1 MSATWRDRMVIGA
14 ACAGSFVVYALT
26 VAPTV
31 LGRDTGEFI
40 TATWVLGVVHPT
52 GYPLYMLLGRLFEI
66 LIPFGEIAL
75 RLNLASV
82 VFAAAGAALVAWVYM
97 RAGGGRIAALLA
109 ALSSSF
115 MALVWSQAIV
125 ADKYALNGL
134 LVMAGVAAF
143 VAWHRR
149 RTPRRLVALCALAGV
164 ATIAH
169 HRTAGLA
176 LGPFV
181 AAGLLLQRP
190 VSWKVLAK
198 AVGALLAAFAFY
210 LYLPIRSAVFP
221 PASWTNI
228 LSWPDLAR
236 FLAGADWASHVF
248 HRRGA
253 EMWGFIGYGAGAL
266 RHDVSLIGI
275 ALAALGWGV
284 LALRYRVFWIC
295 STLGFLLAAAWA
307 ATYDVWNASVYFLP
321 CYLFFGMWLAVGVEA
336 VARSAARIWKN
347 AGARLLAARALVAVA
362 LVAIPGKE
370 LIASWGEVGLRNHC
384 GVKERGEVILAN
396 TPPGARMLIRGHA
409 VYTTLL
415 YLTLVENERPDLLL
429 VSSGL
434 LGNLWYQVGIPDR
447 TVRLAAEDTM
457 VATLRR
463 EIHRAQDFSPH
474 VASRLLAHQADS
486 RPLVT
491 NFQVLDLPGGY
502 WHKGLPA
509 DMVQITNEPP
519 PAPQSARPPAGGSAT
534 FPLGLELA
542 GSEVKPSRLRP
553 GELFTLDLY
562 WRPAAPVEQLLLV
575 EAALEPRGRKPPRR
589 AQPQAAQQ
597 PFVTEEGKP
606 LELTGAGPAEIGFA
620 FWFPLEYASLPLNAL
635 GPGQTYRQT
644 VKLIASRALPAGP
657 CDLRL
662 RVASEAAISAPAT
675 IATLTIAGEQR

>member
-1 MSATWRDRMVIGA
+1 
-14 ACAGSFVVYALT
+14 
-26 VAPTV
+26 
-31 LGRDTGEFI
+31 
-40 TATWVLGVVHPT
+40 
-52 GYPLYMLLGRLFEI
+52 
-66 LIPFGEIAL
+66 
-75 RLNLASV
+75 
-82 VFAAAGAALVAWVYM
+82 
-97 RAGGGRIAALLA
+97 
-109 ALSSSF
+109 
-115 MALVWSQAIV
+115 
-125 ADKYALNGL
+125 
-134 LVMAGVAAF
+134 
-143 VAWHRR
+143 
-149 RTPRRLVALCALAGV
+149 
-164 ATIAH
+164 
-169 HRTAGLA
+169 
-176 LGPFV
+176 
-181 AAGLLLQRP
+181 
-190 VSWKVLAK
+190 
-198 AVGALLAAFAFY
+198 
-210 LYLPIRSAVFP
+210 
-221 PASWTNI
+221 
-228 LSWPDLAR
+228 
-236 FLAGADWASHVF
+236 
-248 HRRGA
+248 
-253 EMWGFIGYGAGAL
+253 
-266 RHDVSLIGI
+266 
-275 ALAALGWGV
+275 
-284 LALRYRVFWIC
+284 
-295 STLGFLLAAAWA
+295 
-307 ATYDVWNASVYFLP
+307 
-321 CYLFFGMWLAVGVEA
+321 
-336 VARSAARIWKN
+336 
-347 AGARLLAARALVAVA
+347 
-362 LVAIPGKE
+362 
-370 LIASWGEVGLRNHC
+370 
-384 GVKERGEVILAN
+384 
-396 TPPGARMLIRGHA
+396 